1 MNRNYDYKDQEL
13 DLKMRI
19 KFLNKKL
26 REPDHG
32 VEQYEEW
39 QSNLEMVTDELTKL
53 QVKKF
58 KSFLS
63 KWIHVYKKDNQLIN
77 VVDCMFVSL
86 EEDQQTDMA
95 TKWYHR
101 RVKEKDI
108 RHYQLLA
115 QYTREENQNLKKR
128 LKVSQKDREKEVKQ
142 LKKDRQKQV
151 KQATNQRLL
160 EFRKKEAQFKEQKK
174 EAIKQSRESI
184 SNNYDKLLRQHVME
198 LNHYKNK
205 IEEQERFIKNLDKG
219 DVFFDLQNSVTKL
232 EGKNY
237 ELIGKLQQER
247 SFKENCILQMQNE
260 IERLR
265 ESKNK
270 ILDEFKKMQ
279 ISAMENSESENR
291 TILEL
296 QNKILQL
303 TKKQEIKQ

>member
-1 MNRNYDYKDQEL
+1 MSKKYDYKDQEL

-19 KFLNKKL
+19 KFLEKKL

-58 KSFLS
+58 KYFLG
-63 KWIHVYKKDNQLIN
+63 KWVHNFKESNQLIN
-77 VVDCMFVSL
+77 VTDCMFASL
-86 EEDQQTDMA
+86 EEEDQKDVA

-101 RVKEKDI
+101 TVKEKDI

-115 QYTREENQNLKKR
+115 QYTKEENQTLKKR
-128 LKVSQKDREKEVKQ
+128 LRDNIKKRDKEIKKLVAERKQ
-142 LKKDRQKQV
+142 EFKKRQAEYKKQS
-151 KQATNQRLL
+151 
-160 EFRKKEAQFKEQKK
+160 K
-174 EAIKQSRESI
+174 EAIKQSREAI
-184 SNNYDKLLRQHVME
+184 SSNYDKLLRQHVME

-205 IEEQERFIKNLDKG
+205 IEEQERFIKNSDKG

-237 ELIGKLQQER
+237 ELIGKLQQEK
-247 SFKENCILQMQNE
+247 SFKENCILQMQTE

-279 ISAMENSESENR
+279 ITAMENSESENR

-303 TKKQEIKQ
+303 TEKKEVKQ